1 MKEARE
7 RKKKI
12 NRKNILNMASW
23 VRSYHPHKY
32 ITFAYK
38 KGMCE
43 EGVIIYFISLEPY
56 YI

>member
-1 MKEARE
+1 MKERE